1 MGWKERKCR
10 FQEEAPCPEAW
21 LRRGGGKWIK
31 SLKGDPIY
39 FQGVIDLRM
48 FVRCEKRSMTLKIKR
63 KVARGVGR
71 KGEGLD
77 STGY

>member
-1 MGWKERKCR
+1 M
-10 FQEEAPCPEAW
+10 
-21 LRRGGGKWIK
+21 
-31 SLKGDPIY
+31 KGDPVY
-39 FQGVIDLRM
+39 FKGVIDLRM
-48 FVRCEKRSMTLKIKR
+48 FVRCEKRSMTLKVKR